1 MIAVPIRSRRAQK
14 GQFVQKLQHAVP
26 SIVVLGDGIDH
37 LTHDPHGASL
47 ALGVAEVGVS
57 VLVIGSVIR
66 GFRRLRAQ
74 MAVTAHAHTHAHHGV
89 DWIDLCLAAML
100 AVEAVAKY
108 TANGRIPRPTIVLA
122 LAMLVVGLA
131 HGRIAAWGY
140 RRRELRIDEAGIG
153 VPGRFF
159 RRHTLAWTEIA
170 SFDLTDSTAAIT
182 TVSGTSHRI
191 DFSDVMQSA
200 ALRDALAQAHALHAR
215 AIMPPAAE
223 ASGG

>member
-1 MIAVPIRSRRAQK
+1 MIAIPVRSRRAQK
-14 GQFVQKLQHAVP
+14 GQFAQKLQHAVP
-26 SIVVLGDGIDH
+26 SIVVLGDGIEH

-66 GFRRLRAQ
+66 GFRHLRAQ
-74 MAVTAHAHTHAHHGV
+74 MAGTAQAHPHAHHGV

-100 AVEAVAKY
+100 SVEAIAKY

-122 LAMLVVGLA
+122 FAMLVIGLA
-131 HGRIAAWGY
+131 HGRIAAWGD

-153 VPGRFF
+153 LPGRFF
-159 RRHTLAWTEIA
+159 RRHTLVWTGIA
-170 SFDLTDSTAAIT
+170 SFDLTETAAVIT
-182 TVSGTSHRI
+182 TANGTMHRI
-191 DFSDVMQSA
+191 DFSDVMRPA
-200 ALRDALAQAHALHAR
+200 ALRDALAQAHARHAR

-223 ASGG
+223 ASDA